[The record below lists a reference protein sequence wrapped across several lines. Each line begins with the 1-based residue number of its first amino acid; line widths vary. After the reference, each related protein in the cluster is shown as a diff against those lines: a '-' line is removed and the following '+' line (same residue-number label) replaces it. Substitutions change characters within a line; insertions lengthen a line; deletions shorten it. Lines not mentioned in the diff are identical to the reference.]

1 MHKKMEKIFSFFVR
15 GCAFFSVSLLAFILF
30 FIIKESI
37 PIFKK
42 VSIFQY
48 LFGTGWRP
56 LSNPPS
62 FSIFPMILSTLYVSI
77 VAIIIALPIG
87 VGCALFLANFIKEE
101 IKEII
106 KTLIHILAA
115 IPSVI
120 YGFIGLLVLVK
131 FFENY
136 FSLSSGESILCGGIL
151 LSIMILPYIISTCEE
166 SMTKI
171 HKKYKISSCALGV
184 SKWHMVYH
192 LILPASRKSILAG
205 TILALGRA
213 MGETMAVM
221 MVIGNAPIF
230 PKLLGKG
237 QTIPSLIAL
246 EMGSAQVESLHY
258 HAIFASGLVL
268 MVLLFIINI
277 IFYYMKKNISY

>member
-1 MHKKMEKIFSFFVR
+1 MNKKLEKIFSLFIKI
-15 GCAFFSVSLLAFILF
+15 CTFFSISLLAFILF

-42 VSIFQY
+42 VSILKY
-48 LFGTGWRP
+48 LFGSGWRP
-56 LSNPPS
+56 LSSPPS
-62 FSIFPMILSTLYVSI
+62 FSIFPMILSTLYVS
-77 VAIIIALPIG
+77 VLAIIIALPIG
-87 VGCALFLANFIKEE
+87 VGCALFLSSFIKED

-106 KTLIHILAA
+106 KAFIHMLAA

-120 YGFIGLLVLVK
+120 YGLIGLLVLVK
-131 FFENY
+131 FFENH
-136 FSLSSGESILCGGIL
+136 FSISSGESILCGGIL

-166 SMTKI
+166 SMAKI
-171 HKKYKISSCALGV
+171 QEKYKVSSDALGV
-184 SKWHMVYH
+184 SKWHRIYH
-192 LILPASRKSILAG
+192 LILPASRKSILVG
-205 TILALGRA
+205 TVLAFGRA
-213 MGETMAVM
+213 MGETMAIM
-221 MVIGNAPIF
+221 MVIGNSPIF

-237 QTIPSLIAL
+237 QTISSLIAL
-246 EMGSAQVESLHY
+246 EMGSAQIESLHY